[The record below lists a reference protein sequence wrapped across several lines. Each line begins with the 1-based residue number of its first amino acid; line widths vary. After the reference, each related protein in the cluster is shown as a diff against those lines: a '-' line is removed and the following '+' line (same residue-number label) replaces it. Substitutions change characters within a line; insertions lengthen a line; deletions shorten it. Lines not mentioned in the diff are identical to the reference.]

1 MSAQKPDLMAKAS
14 GKSLHWMGVIVARAR
29 TFAAANEEAMMKWMC
44 LRRARC
50 LQAIFATLVYLT
62 TASIVHATQ
71 TCWRFDQ
78 LYRVSDP
85 SAQEK
90 LEAHVKALPGL
101 TNPEIRVIDPHYF
114 MVQAAGKFCK
124 EIPRCEHRLL
134 ELRDGVVR
142 NVFAFR
148 GTGAV
153 WRLLS
158 PLGAW
163 LEELQDDYSAWA
175 FEAIDDTFIRVD
187 LPRHGDMIVILPPT
201 PKETNWYK
209 FTCDISTK

>member
-1 MSAQKPDLMAKAS
+1 M
-14 GKSLHWMGVIVARAR
+14 
-29 TFAAANEEAMMKWMC
+29 TWMC
-44 LRRARC
+44 LRRTRC
-50 LQAIFATLVYLT
+50 LPASFVAVVYLT
-62 TASIVHATQ
+62 AVSVAHATQ

-78 LYRVSDP
+78 LDRISDL
-85 SAQEK
+85 SAKEK

-101 TNPEIRVIDPHYF
+101 GSPEIRVIDQHYF

-124 EIPRCEHRLL
+124 EVPRCENRLL
-134 ELRDGVVR
+134 QLRDGVVR

-163 LEELQDDYSAWA
+163 LEERQDDYSAWA
-175 FEAIDDTFIRVD
+175 FETIDSTFIRVD
-187 LPRHGDMIVILPPT
+187 LPSYRDMIVIFSPT
-201 PKETNWYK
+201 PAETQFYK
-209 FTCDISTK
+209 STCDILTK

>member
-1 MSAQKPDLMAKAS
+1 
-14 GKSLHWMGVIVARAR
+14 
-29 TFAAANEEAMMKWMC
+29 
-44 LRRARC
+44 
-50 LQAIFATLVYLT
+50 
-62 TASIVHATQ
+62 
-71 TCWRFDQ
+71 
-78 LYRVSDP
+78 
-85 SAQEK
+85 
-90 LEAHVKALPGL
+90 
-101 TNPEIRVIDPHYF
+101 
-114 MVQAAGKFCK
+114 
-124 EIPRCEHRLL
+124 L